1 MRAVGGRWASRR
13 SRVALLTTPLK
24 FSLFSYSDLCQ
35 GHPPP
40 RHEANM
46 TGAQTSLCLTWRLGV
61 SIWQSWGCVACL
73 SYGPA
78 WLGRTWGAQSLRVY
92 LLHLLPTTKVDRHGS
107 YHTGPAKGLAD
118 LFPESLGLAS
128 RTKLRRRR
136 MAEHSSYR
144 SRRASSGR
152 VRDYG

>member
-1 MRAVGGRWASRR
+1 MGGRWVSRR

-73 SYGPA
+73 PYGPA
-78 WLGRTWGAQSLRVY
+78 GLGGPGVLSHFGCTFSISCPRQRWIN
-92 LLHLLPTTKVDRHGS
+92 HGS
-107 YHTGPAKGLAD
+107 HHTGPAKGLAD

-128 RTKLRRRR
+128 GTRLRRRR